1 MNQATMM
8 NIEELFK
15 DVKSDKANVE
25 VAFEAS
31 KTKYQ
36 TKIEKIRKKK
46 EEYAETIR
54 MRISN
59 PFNLLYQ
66 ICIDNLLNP

>member
-54 MRISN
+54 MRI
-59 PFNLLYQ
+59 
-66 ICIDNLLNP
+66 